1 MLSRE
6 RLARSMDLNN
16 AGFTLR
22 NIPSSGEVA
31 AFDKFLGL
39 KRKVSDVEKMA
50 NEPQKKRRKRMKTTF
65 HSDDTRN
72 DDSNYL
78 SFPLHKETVQA
89 VNVRRCRAYCA
100 ALGIK
105 CTNGQ
110 ERGLLVAKL
119 ENAAVPAGSTA
130 GLARP
135 TIPPG
140 GGTWENWK

>member
-1 MLSRE
+1 
-6 RLARSMDLNN
+6 
-16 AGFTLR
+16 
-22 NIPSSGEVA
+22 VA

-50 NEPQKKRRKRMKTTF
+50 NEPQKKRRKSMKTTF

-89 VNVRRCRAYCA
+89 VNVRRPCVLRCA
-100 ALGIK
+100 WNQVYKWPGAW
-105 CTNGQ
+105 
-110 ERGLLVAKL
+110 
-119 ENAAVPAGSTA
+119 TA
-130 GLARP
+130 GGQVGERSS
-135 TIPPG
+135 TSGVDRGSCSTNDVPPG